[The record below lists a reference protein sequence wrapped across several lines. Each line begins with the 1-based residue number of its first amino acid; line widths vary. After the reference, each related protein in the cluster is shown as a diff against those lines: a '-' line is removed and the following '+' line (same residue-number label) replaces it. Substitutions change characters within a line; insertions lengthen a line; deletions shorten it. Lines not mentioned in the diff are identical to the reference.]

1 MTSKNKGKT
10 PSPDIEEVMMINV
23 RQTFARMET
32 LLDQLGEGADIDKD
46 SAAEHI
52 INDVLSIEA
61 EWILDES
68 LRQELTLIE
77 WED

>member
-10 PSPDIEEVMMINV
+10 PPDIEEVMMINV
-23 RQTFARMET
+23 KQTFARMET
-32 LLDQLGEGADIDKD
+32 LLDQLGEGVDIDKD

-61 EWILDES
+61 EWILDET
-68 LRQELTLIE
+68 LRQELTLID
-77 WED
+77 WEG